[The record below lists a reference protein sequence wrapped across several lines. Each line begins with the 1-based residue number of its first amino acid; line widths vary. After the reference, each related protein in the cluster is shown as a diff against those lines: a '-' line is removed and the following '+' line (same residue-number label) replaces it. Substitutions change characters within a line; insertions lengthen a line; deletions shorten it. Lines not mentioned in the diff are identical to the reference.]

1 MVSKNINKKSN
12 VLIGVTAGIAVYK
25 TLSLVRLF
33 KKAGADVRVVMTEN
47 SKAFVAPLS
56 FEAVSGNPVYDNMFA
71 RRESF
76 PHISMKDWADIM
88 IVAPAT
94 ANFIGKLSA
103 GIADDLLSTSALSFN
118 KIRILCPAMNVD
130 MWNSAPVKRNIEQ
143 VELDGWTI
151 AGPDNGSLACGDTGM
166 GRMLEP
172 EDIFNQCM
180 NLINSSKNKKI
191 KKIVITAGAT
201 RQPIDAV
208 RFISNPSTGKMGLSI
223 AAEAEKYFEEVVVIH
238 GYISEKKESGI
249 RYVEAMTAQ
258 EMLAAIQ
265 KELNNTDVLV
275 MSAAVSDYFYENPE
289 MNKIKK
295 ADSDE
300 INLKLSRT
308 PDILKE
314 TINQRKSVFTVGFAM
329 ETTDLEKN
337 AKKKLEEKKLDM
349 ILANPL
355 DEEGAGFASD
365 TNRVVVLKK
374 DGNKEDWEKQ
384 PKESI
389 ARKLIAQIITDYDK

>member
-1 MVSKNINKKSN
+1 
-12 VLIGVTAGIAVYK
+12 
-25 TLSLVRLF
+25 
-33 KKAGADVRVVMTEN
+33 
-47 SKAFVAPLS
+47 
-56 FEAVSGNPVYDNMFA
+56 
-71 RRESF
+71 
-76 PHISMKDWADIM
+76 
-88 IVAPAT
+88 
-94 ANFIGKLSA
+94 
-103 GIADDLLSTSALSFN
+103 
-118 KIRILCPAMNVD
+118 
-130 MWNSAPVKRNIEQ
+130 
-143 VELDGWTI
+143 
-151 AGPDNGSLACGDTGM
+151 DNGSLACGDSGM

-223 AAEAEKYFEEVVVIH
+223 AAEAEKHFEEVVVIH

-258 EMLAAIQ
+258 EMLAAIL
-265 KELNNTDVLV
+265 KELDNTDVLV